1 MGLIELRPAEL
12 DFCGGASSFLQTDF
26 WGNFKA
32 RFGWKA
38 FAFSAKWE
46 TTGDAT
52 ILPLL
57 VLYHKLGPGIG
68 FAYIP
73 WGPEL
78 PLDFSAA
85 ANGATGDG
93 ASEPAAMAAELAV
106 ALRSFLPKQT
116 AFIRFDFPW
125 FTDQLN
131 VCEGNIPRPFT
142 RAADVQPPNTVLV
155 DLAPA
160 ETAILANMKSKWR
173 YNIGLAEKKGV
184 AVRCIHASAFDAASS
199 PDAAYGTAAAS
210 PDNRTAAYGELEI
223 FYNIYR
229 ETAAR
234 DGIAIHPKKY
244 YAAFFEVAAMYNID
258 ARLYIASHEGEDL
271 AGIVTLFRGRVGVYL
286 YGASSNNKRNL
297 MAPYAL
303 QWKAMRDAKAAGCF
317 VYDMYGIPPRP
328 PTEKPNHPM
337 AGLYRFK
344 TGFIGGEGDAAP
356 AGATVAAP
364 GGSIVHRP
372 GCWDYPCRPVVKAL
386 YSIVEKT
393 RKKMWDLKKRLRRR

>member
-32 RFGWKA
+32 RFGWKP
-38 FAFSAKWE
+38 FAFSVKWG
-46 TTGDAT
+46 TTHSVAEISPAEIPATDSSDPSST

-57 VLYHKLGPGIG
+57 VLYRRLGPGIG

-78 PLDFSAA
+78 PPEY
-85 ANGATGDG
+85 DG
-93 ASEPAAMAAELAV
+93 AACNAAAAELAA
-106 ALRSFLPKQT
+106 ALRSVLPKNT

-125 FTDQLN
+125 FTDEL
-131 VCEGNIPRPFT
+131 IPRPFAK
-142 RAADVQPPNTVLV
+142 AADVQPPNTVLV
-155 DLAPA
+155 DLASE
-160 ETAILANMKSKWR
+160 ETTILANMKSKWR

-184 AVRCIHASAFDAASS
+184 AVRCIPSNAFAETSAAE
-199 PDAAYGTAAAS
+199 T
-210 PDNRTAAYGELEI
+210 TAAYGELDAFYRI
-223 FYNIYR
+223 FM

-234 DGIAIHPKKY
+234 DGISIHPKKY
-244 YAAFFEVAAMYNID
+244 YSAFFEEAAKHNID

-297 MAPYAL
+297 MAPLAL
-303 QWKAMRDAKAAGCF
+303 QWKAMQDAKAAGCT
-317 VYDMYGIPPRP
+317 VYDMFGIPPRP
-328 PTEKPNHPM
+328 PEEEPNHPM

-344 TGFIGGEGDAAP
+344 TGFIGDKGV
-356 AGATVAAP
+356 GAAAP

-372 GCWDYPCRPVVKAL
+372 GSWDYPCRPVVKAL
-386 YSIVEKT
+386 YTIVEKI
-393 RKKMWDLKKRLRRR
+393 RKKIWDIKKKRLRK